1 MSKITLTVSI
11 KEFSTQQLITEL
23 WNRVYDHMHD
33 EEPQSDPALEKIPHY
48 EKDSLRQALEE
59 LMGVP
64 IHVK

>member
-11 KEFSTQQLITEL
+11 KEFSTQQLIEEL
-23 WNRVYDHMHD
+23 HNRVYDHMHD
-33 EEPQSDPALEKIPHY
+33 EEPQSDPALETVPHY

-59 LMGVP
+59 LMGCP